1 MEQDKRH
8 SNCEYCGAY
17 FDSHMMEGLTANDC
31 QCQAVEIPN
40 GMGNKER
47 WLEIVKKTKKCRYCP
62 PHGGCCGN

>member
-1 MEQDKRH
+1 
-8 SNCEYCGAY
+8 
-17 FDSHMMEGLTANDC
+17 MMEGLTANDC